1 MKKYVFLLVALFTLW
16 ACSDDGTTP
25 QQEVTCSITAPAEG
39 TIIDL
44 ATATSMTIK
53 GEGAVNVGE
62 IESVTLKVNG
72 KSVSEVTKVPFSYD
86 YTFAAD
92 QAIGD
97 MKIELTVK
105 GDAGKE
111 KTATANV
118 TLKKTESGTDPE
130 PEPDPEPEQEVTCEI
145 TTPTSGETFDLATV
159 TELNITGKAAVNVGT
174 VETFILKV
182 GGVEIA
188 PAPALAEDGTF
199 SHTYALTDQL
209 TGELSIELAVKG
221 DKTATVKIASV
232 AVTLTRTV
240 APPTAETFTDER
252 DGHVYKYVTIGTQS
266 WMAENLAYLP
276 KINDPVVDQD
286 ACVGDPLYFVL
297 NYSGSNLT
305 EAKATKEYKK
315 YGVLYN
321 WWAAMG
327 EQNAVGSEASA
338 VPSGVQGACPKGWH
352 LPSKA
357 EWQILEEYVASQLP
371 DVDGNGEYSDYGTT
385 WEHNCRNVWGAL
397 ASQTGWGATSMGEE
411 GPELLK
417 GGQDIYGMGIASSGN
432 VSHVADFY
440 GSWFK
445 ETDKTADFWI
455 TNLITNGGNDY
466 NDYWAA
472 TVNWSVDNKNYRPKY
487 STYGTRAKMGLV
499 VRCVKD

>member
-1 MKKYVFLLVALFTLW
+1 MKKYAFLLVALFTLW
-16 ACSDDGTTP
+16 ACSDDDTTP

-276 KINDPVVDQD
+276 QVSKPSATIDSN
-286 ACVGDPLYFVL
+286 APLYFVL
-297 NYSGSNLT
+297 NYDGEDISA
-305 EAKATKEYKK
+305 AKATEEFGL

-321 WWAAMG
+321 WYAAMG
-327 EQNAVGSEASA
+327 QADAQGGDAEAN
-338 VPSGVQGACPKGWH
+338 PSGVQGPCPNGWH
-352 LPSKA
+352 VPSKA
-357 EWQILEEYVASQLP
+357 EWKVLEAFVSEQLP
-371 DVDGNGEYSDYGTT
+371 NVKGNGQYIDLGMPELFPPY
-385 WEHNCRNVWGAL
+385 WEFDEDCKNVWSAL
-397 ASQTGWGATSMGEE
+397 AGKEGWEPSSELASWPDMAKGPQDQFGLNIIPAGQCWQTGTFGFS
-411 GPELLK
+411 K
-417 GGQDIYGMGIASSGN
+417 GSAI
-432 VSHVADFY
+432 F
-440 GSWFK
+440 WT
-445 ETDKTADFWI
+445 TDKQRDGGGTI
-455 TNLITNGGNDY
+455 TLTNLNYNLDY
-466 NDYWAA
+466 
-472 TVNWSVDNKNYRPKY
+472 SKH
-487 STYGTRAKMGLV
+487 GTDIKRGYTI
-499 VRCVKD
+499 RCVKD